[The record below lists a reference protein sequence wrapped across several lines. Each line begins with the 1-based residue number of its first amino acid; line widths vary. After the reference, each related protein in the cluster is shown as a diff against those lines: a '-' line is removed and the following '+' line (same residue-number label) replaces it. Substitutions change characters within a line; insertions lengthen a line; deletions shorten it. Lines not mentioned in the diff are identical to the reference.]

1 MKKIKLAI
9 LISAFLIGGTANA
22 APLFQDDFSDTL
34 SEWELSPESGA
45 DFSIANGELVQSNTS
60 PGVLH
65 NDLYVPSGFDWS
77 DYEVSFK
84 TRHVSGF
91 YSVTAL
97 GITIRRQPDSNN
109 YSGAGY
115 TVDIHGGG
123 FVQLYKRDNVGKV
136 ELLQASDSGTLPVPN
151 DKGYQVKVRA
161 VGDWIQVWVDGTKY
175 IDVHDATYKTGTVSF
190 ESVHVVGGFDDVV
203 VTPVAKAAIKDT
215 VSWAKTPYSVQCKNN
230 TTAKSVAIAK
240 NKTAD
245 YDCEKAGLKVK
256 SGDDVSVT
264 IRGKKY

>member
-9 LISAFLIGGTANA
+9 LISTFVMGGTVNA

-97 GITIRRQPDSNN
+97 GVTIRRQPDGNN
-109 YSGAGY
+109 SSLAAGY
-115 TVDIHGGG
+115 EIGLHGSG
-123 FVQLYKRDNVGKV
+123 FVQLYKRDGAGNQV
-136 ELLQASDSGTLPVPN
+136 LLQASDAGTLPVPN

-175 IDVHDATYKTGTVSF
+175 IDVHDVTYKTGTVSF
-190 ESVHVVGGFDDVV
+190 ASAHVVG
-203 VTPVAKAAIKDT
+203 
-215 VSWAKTPYSVQCKNN
+215 
-230 TTAKSVAIAK
+230 TAFS
-240 NKTAD
+240 
-245 YDCEKAGLKVK
+245 
-256 SGDDVSVT
+256 
-264 IRGKKY
+264 